1 MEKLWIVRGFA
12 ALLMT
17 GAPMATLAQ
26 SAKTDVKDAGHDT
39 KQAAKDAGH
48 AVKTDTKKGVNK
60 AADTTQHAAGKVKQK
75 TTTPPK
81 S

>member
-48 AVKTDTKKGVNK
+48 AVKTDTKQGGGYDAARRRQGK
-60 AADTTQHAAGKVKQK
+60 AEDNHAA
-75 TTTPPK
+75 
-81 S
+81 